1 MFILV
6 VLIIAV
12 LAIIFST
19 NVSKYNKFELR
30 KDQVG
35 NTIQSFN
42 NKTAE
47 ECQKECDKLQNCR
60 GFVSYSDNRC
70 FLKSSIDNM
79 IDKDGSVIFIK

>member
-1 MFILV
+1 MIIV
-6 VLIIAV
+6 IVLILAV

-19 NVSKYNKFELR
+19 NVSKYRFELR

-35 NTIQSFN
+35 NTIRSFD
-42 NKTAE
+42 NKTTE
-47 ECQKECDKLQNCR
+47 QCKEECDKLNNCR

-79 IDKDGSVIFIK
+79 IEKDSSVIFIK